1 VDDSCLDV
9 PGEPGDYSGV
19 TAMTVAPRLMRFEC
33 SEKSDRKVSRK
44 AAKNA
49 KAMQMMI
56 FFQNVSSRLAS
67 PLPARLN
74 DESFGRAHSGG
85 ASLREKALFDSVS
98 RNDEQV
104 GYDPRNRQQASPDA
118 SG

>member
-1 VDDSCLDV
+1 VDDSFLDV
-9 PGEPGDYSGV
+9 PGEPDDYSGV
-19 TAMTVAPRLMRFEC
+19 TTMTVASRLKRFDC
-33 SEKSDRKVSRK
+33 FEKSDRKVSRK

-56 FFQNVSSRLAS
+56 FLSKCFFATCQ
-67 PLPARLN
+67 PAT
-74 DESFGRAHSGG
+74 HSGG